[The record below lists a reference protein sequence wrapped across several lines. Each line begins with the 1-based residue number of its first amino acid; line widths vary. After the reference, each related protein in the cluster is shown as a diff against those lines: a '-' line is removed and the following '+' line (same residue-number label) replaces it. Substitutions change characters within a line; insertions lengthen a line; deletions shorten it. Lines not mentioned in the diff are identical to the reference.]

1 MVRHHVD
8 HIRDYIPA
16 QQVETPSHE
25 LNPVEDV
32 PRPSIQHIPDNGVP
46 SENVTPIPVETLSG
60 PR

>member
-1 MVRHHVD
+1 MAAWSDATLID

-32 PRPSIQHIPDNGVP
+32 PRRL
-46 SENVTPIPVETLSG
+46 ETSVVSAL
-60 PR
+60 